1 MKYERA
7 LCEECVQTARGT
19 MGKWRAGLD
28 RLAMA

>member
-28 RLAMA
+28 RLAGV